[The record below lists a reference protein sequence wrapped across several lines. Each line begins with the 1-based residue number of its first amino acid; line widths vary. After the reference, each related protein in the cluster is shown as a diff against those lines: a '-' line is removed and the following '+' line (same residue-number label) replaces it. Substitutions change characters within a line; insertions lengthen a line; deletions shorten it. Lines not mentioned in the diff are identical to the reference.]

1 MLARSAAAGSIESRV
16 VRRDLGEKGPA
27 VRMSGGRDGGA
38 ARSTLL
44 GRFIDSFR
52 RPHSQPRQEQRP
64 VVEDLGLK
72 TLRNVYAQ
80 YTQTEEPLE
89 KERRLYKMLPL
100 FLKNCSRLKGSEL
113 VTKFPECLEFSE
125 HVALL
130 FVRHV
135 TQIAQT
141 HGSRACEAL
150 LTFLDVND
158 GAEPGVLMLKVLQVG
173 GESEETY
180 CIIICTTLCV
190 CLSGRGECV
199 YVVSTCLCSMQEASG
214 TIACVCTVC
223 YLYTQVWLL

>member
-1 MLARSAAAGSIESRV
+1 
-16 VRRDLGEKGPA
+16 
-27 VRMSGGRDGGA
+27 MSGGREG
-38 ARSTLL
+38 RPTLL

-52 RPHSQPRQEQRP
+52 RPQTQPRQEQRP
-64 VVEDLGLK
+64 VEEDLGLR

-80 YTQTEEPLE
+80 YIHTEEPAE
-89 KERRLYKMLPL
+89 KERKLYTMLPL

-150 LTFLDVND
+150 LKFLDMED
-158 GAEPGVLMLKVLQVG
+158 GVETGLLMLKVLQV
-173 GESEETY
+173 SV
-180 CIIICTTLCV
+180 CV
-190 CLSGRGECV
+190 CAR
-199 YVVSTCLCSMQEASG
+199 T
-214 TIACVCTVC
+214 CVCV
-223 YLYTQVWLL
+223 